1 MNMGLFTRK
10 QKRKVTMDEFQQM
23 LAYRSF
29 VSNEEEKQKVKMQLI
44 QAVRHSY
51 EDTWYRLKD
60 GTKKV
65 IDMLCWFAAEKGFVF
80 AGDEYLADHYGV
92 AVSTVRNVI
101 KHMEKLG
108 LIHKVYRTS
117 TKHNGLGNRVLLFV
131 NHEYFSYWNEL
142 LSLDYQAGC
151 KAENA
156 EIPTETRDGE
166 TKRVS
171 TKDLSYSKQEN
182 NNYID
187 SQKVVQFVMNRIQD
201 SMKKGKTIH
210 YLSSYVNRIVTSLE
224 QQAIYDEN
232 LRQIKAKKK
241 EHASLYQEVKGLLGI
256 HKPEPV
262 PFYNWLEGNK

>member
-1 MNMGLFTRK
+1 MKMSIFTKK
-10 QKRKVTMDEFQQM
+10 QKRKVSIDEFQQM
-23 LAYRSF
+23 QAYKSL
-29 VSNEEEKQKVKMQLI
+29 VKSEEEKQKIKMALIEGVK
-44 QAVRHSY
+44 HSY
-51 EDTWYRLKD
+51 GDTWYRLKD

-65 IDMLCWFAAEKGFVF
+65 VDMLCWFAAEKGFVF
-80 AGDEYLADHYGV
+80 AGDEYLADHYEV

-131 NHEYFSYWNEL
+131 NHEYFPYWNEL
-142 LSLDYQAGC
+142 LSLDYQADC

-156 EIPTETRDGE
+156 ETPTETRNE
-166 TKRVS
+166 ESKRVS
-171 TKDLSYSKQEN
+171 TKDLSYSKQES

-187 SQKVVQFVMNRIQD
+187 SQQIVQFVMNRIQD

-224 QQAIYDEN
+224 RQAIYDEN
-232 LRQIKAKKK
+232 LRQIKAKKR
-241 EHASLYQEVKGLLGI
+241 EQESLYQEVKGLLGI
-256 HKPEPV
+256 HKSEPV
-262 PFYNWLEGNK
+262 PFYNWLES